1 MTSTEK
7 LVLTSTAKR
16 VNYYLQQRFDKYVIL
31 DYIEGVINKSRGK
44 YSDDLLRCLFDLR
57 QQIVM
62 GKEVKT

>member
-7 LVLTSTAKR
+7 LVLTSTAKI

-62 GKEVKT
+62 DKEVK

>member
-16 VNYYLQQRFDKYVIL
+16 VNYYLQQRFDRYVIL

-44 YSDDLLRCLFDLR
+44 YSDELLRTLFDLR
-57 QQIVM
+57 QQIVI
-62 GKEVKT
+62 GKEVK

>member
-1 MTSTEK
+1 MTSIEK

-62 GKEVKT
+62 GKEV

>member
-7 LVLTSTAKR
+7 LVLTSTAKI

-31 DYIEGVINKSRGK
+31 DYIDGVINKSRGK

-62 GKEVKT
+62 GKEV